1 VLLRAGLLAAVVAL
15 AACGG
20 SSKKAEQGKSLL
32 PPGCSI
38 PEVEKIL
45 NTFLATGEVA
55 PAGSFDVFGSK
66 ESDGRKVLLRKPA
79 EVKTWFRQRQA
90 LGERDRLIQLRVGK
104 LDFNRARITFQLT
117 RQARDFVGRKLYTRI
132 AKGAGTVDCA
142 HQRVSAWVMQGP

>member
-1 VLLRAGLLAAVVAL
+1 MLLRAGLVLAVLAL

-20 SSKKAEQGKSLL
+20 GAKQAGQGASQL

-38 PEVEKIL
+38 PEVEQIL
-45 NTFLATGEVA
+45 GDFLATGTVA

-66 ESDGRKVLLRKPA
+66 ESDGRKVLIHTPA
-79 EVKTWFRQRQA
+79 GVAAWFRQRKA

-117 RQARDFVGRKLYTRI
+117 RSARDFVGRKLYTRI

-142 HQRVSAWVMQGP
+142 HQKVSAWVMQGP

>member
-1 VLLRAGLLAAVVAL
+1 MLLRLGALAGLVLAL

-20 SSKKAEQGKSLL
+20 SKRTAAPQSQL

-38 PEVEKIL
+38 PEVERIL
-45 NTFLATGEVA
+45 DDFLATGVVA
-55 PAGSFDVFGSK
+55 PPGRFDVFGSK
-66 ESDGRKVLLRKPA
+66 ESDGRKVLLRKPTQVA
-79 EVKTWFRQRQA
+79 AWFRQRKA

-117 RQARDFVGRKLYTRI
+117 RSARDFVGRKIFTRV

-142 HQRVSAWVMQGP
+142 HQKVAAWVMQGP